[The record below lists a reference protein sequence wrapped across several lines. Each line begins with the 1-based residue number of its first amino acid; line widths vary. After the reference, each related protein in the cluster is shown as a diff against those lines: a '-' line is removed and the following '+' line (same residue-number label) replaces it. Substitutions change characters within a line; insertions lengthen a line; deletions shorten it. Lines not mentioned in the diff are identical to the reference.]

1 MNVKSVFI
9 LYSSCNLYL
18 VFEISAHTA
27 SDLWKFCLISSQQ
40 FSFFL
45 SGFTKW
51 HSGRGRGNCP
61 QNFWLSENCP
71 NILCLW
77 EIFRPKTKFEAENH
91 NFEENLGA
99 KLKFLSTHNLLCWNL
114 QLSIGK
120 CNFLPCLLFKPTLTW
135 NDQIWKNRSVRRKN
149 CMCVCVCMC
158 CHVSSCF
165 ALGGF
170 FLGYTEL
177 IVQLCHLFTNR
188 SVEHERF
195 RHVLKSVIY
204 SVSQKGSLTL
214 SIVTWSVIIRF

>member
-135 NDQIWKNRSVRRKN
+135 NDQIWKNRSVRRKIV
-149 CMCVCVCMC
+149 CVYVCVCVAMSVLVL
-158 CHVSSCF
+158 HLVV
-165 ALGGF
+165 F
-170 FLGYTEL
+170 FLVIRNL
-177 IVQLCHLFTNR
+177 LC
-188 SVEHERF
+188 SC
-195 RHVLKSVIY
+195 VIY
-204 SVSQKGSLTL
+204 LRTDRWNMSVSDMFWNQWYTL
-214 SIVTWSVIIRF
+214 CLKKDPWHYRL